1 MPLRFFDFRCANGH
15 VHEHMVDAG
24 ERTVECPSCGQPAQR
39 MIAAPRCQLEG
50 ITGAFPGAAMAWER
64 KREQKMAQ
72 ERKHKEKHGTWR

>member
-1 MPLRFFDFRCANGH
+1 
-15 VHEHMVDAG
+15 
-24 ERTVECPSCGQPAQR
+24 